1 MAKKFL
7 YLINCNINYLMYE
20 IIVEPMDKQQPEKL
34 TTSLML
40 GTMLDVLESI
50 KDSDD
55 STFVLRMKLNNNIE
69 FLVDQLMHD
78 YEQSRK

>member
-7 YLINCNINYLMYE
+7 YIVYDNNSYLMYE
-20 IIVEPMDKQQPEKL
+20 IIVESMAKEEPQKL
-34 TTSLML
+34 TTSVML

>member
-1 MAKKFL
+1 
-7 YLINCNINYLMYE
+7 MYE
-20 IIVEPMDKQQPEKL
+20 IIVESMAKEEPQKL
-34 TTSLML
+34 TTSVML

>member
-1 MAKKFL
+1 MAKKFI
-7 YLINCNINYLMYE
+7 YLVNDNTYLPMYE
-20 IIVEPMDKQQPEKL
+20 IIVEPMPKQEPEKL
-34 TTSLML
+34 TTSVML

>member
-1 MAKKFL
+1 
-7 YLINCNINYLMYE
+7 MYE
-20 IIVEPMDKQQPEKL
+20 IIVEPMSKQEPEKL
-34 TTSLML
+34 STSVML

-69 FLVDQLMHD
+69 FLVDQLMED

>member
-7 YLINCNINYLMYE
+7 YLVNDNTYLLMYE
-20 IIVEPMDKQQPEKL
+20 IIVEPMPKEEPQKL
-34 TTSLML
+34 TTSVML

>member
-7 YLINCNINYLMYE
+7 YIIYDNNNYLMYE
-20 IIVEPMDKQQPEKL
+20 IIVESMAKEEPQKL
-34 TTSLML
+34 TTSVML

>member
-7 YLINCNINYLMYE
+7 YLVNDNTYLLMYE
-20 IIVEPMDKQQPEKL
+20 IIVEPMPKEEPQKL
-34 TTSLML
+34 TTSVML

-69 FLVDQLMHD
+69 FLVDQLMYD

>member
-7 YLINCNINYLMYE
+7 YLVNDNTYLPMYE
-20 IIVEPMDKQQPEKL
+20 IIVEPMPKQEPEKL
-34 TTSLML
+34 STSVML

-50 KDSDD
+50 KDLDD

-69 FLVDQLMHD
+69 FLVDQLMED
-78 YEQSRK
+78 YAQSRK

>member
-7 YLINCNINYLMYE
+7 YLVNNNTNLLMYE
-20 IIVEPMDKQQPEKL
+20 IIVEPMPKQEPDKL
-34 TTSLML
+34 TTSVML